1 MRVRAHSLKE
11 QFHGQNNK
19 AKESQT
25 CEKKTHTNKQR
36 DVQRAVAS
44 VTAAEWQRKQQ
55 LLRLLKRT
63 AKECRQSVCRKRAL
77 WSKTH
82 IQHTIDITEAM
93 TTTTTKKREHK
104 NLHASSTCHRFVFL
118 RILPMDYPATVC
130 LCVVTHNIALAI
142 SILLE
147 LLLWPSL
154 FSLAITF
161 DAFALSN
168 KPHRAK
174 NA

>member
-36 DVQRAVAS
+36 YVQRAVAS

-77 WSKTH
+77 
-82 IQHTIDITEAM
+82 
-93 TTTTTKKREHK
+93 
-104 NLHASSTCHRFVFL
+104 
-118 RILPMDYPATVC
+118 
-130 LCVVTHNIALAI
+130 
-142 SILLE
+142 
-147 LLLWPSL
+147 
-154 FSLAITF
+154 
-161 DAFALSN
+161 
-168 KPHRAK
+168 
-174 NA
+174 